1 MVILGGLMTGM
12 LLAALDQTIVSTA
25 LKSIVEEFDG
35 LNHYTWVVTAY
46 LLTSTAS
53 TPLYGKISDIYGRRV
68 VFQFAIVTFLLGSV
82 LAGASQNME
91 QLIATRALQG
101 LGAGGLMALTFVIIG
116 DIVPPRERGR
126 YQGYFGAVWGLSSV
140 AGPLLGG
147 YFSDHE
153 QILGVAGWRW
163 IFYIN
168 IPFAIASLLITSAVL
183 HIPKVKRE
191 HKIDYLGAVL
201 MVTAVCLVLLSVSI
215 YGPQNGWTDVR
226 TIGYLVVGLLLT
238 VVFLMWEKRAVEP
251 ILPLH
256 LFKNHTF
263 SITSL
268 LGAVIGAGMF
278 GAIVMLPLYFQVV
291 KGYSATEAGLKLIP
305 LMLGIVSTSI
315 ISGKLITKH
324 GHYKRFPIMGTA
336 IMTVGV
342 LLMTRLQIDTP
353 YWQISIYA
361 VMVGAGLGL
370 SMQTIVIALQNS
382 VDFRDMGVATSSNT
396 FFRSLGSVFGTAI
409 FGSILTNRVVHYMS
423 SGFNDLKTSNPQAL
437 EGFDASQLDA
447 LTTNTAALATFP
459 PIIKVTALEAFV
471 NSFHVVFYAAAPI
484 TAIGLIL
491 ALMLRETPLRTTQD
505 YAAAREEAAGESL
518 SLFVLPLEIYLVRFP
533 SLLQH
538 LSLLQL
544 ALALLCQQS
553 LSLLNHLA

>member
-1 MVILGGLMTGM
+1 MSNQNPLNASAKEHSHKEIMVILGGLMTGM
-12 LLAALDQTIVSTA
+12 LLAALDQTIVSSA
-25 LKSIVEEFDG
+25 LKNIVEEFDG

-68 VFQFAIVTFLLGSV
+68 VFQFAIVTFLLGSL

-116 DIVPPRERGR
+116 DIVPPRDRGK

-147 YFSDHE
+147 YFSDHA
-153 QILGVAGWRW
+153 QILGVTGWRW

-168 IPFAIASLLITSAVL
+168 IPFGIASLIITSAVL
-183 HIPKVKRE
+183 HIPKIKRD
-191 HKIDYLGAVL
+191 HTIDYLGAFL
-201 MVTAVCLVLLSVSI
+201 MVTSVTLILLSVSI
-215 YGPQNGWTDVR
+215 YGPQNGWTDSR
-226 TIGYLVVGLLLT
+226 TTGYLALGT
-238 VVFLMWEKRAVEP
+238 VLAIIFLMWEKRAKEP

-263 SITSL
+263 SVTSL

-278 GAIVMLPLYFQVV
+278 GAIVMLPLYLQVV
-291 KGYSATEAGLKLIP
+291 KGDSATSAGLKLIP

-315 ISGKLITKH
+315 ISGKMISKH
-324 GHYKRFPIMGTA
+324 GHYKRFPIIGTA
-336 IMTVGV
+336 VMTVGI
-342 LLMTRLQIDTP
+342 LLMTRLQVDTP
-353 YWQISIYA
+353 FWQISIYA
-361 VMVGAGLGL
+361 VLVGAGLGL

-382 VDFRDMGVATSSNT
+382 VEFRDMGVATSSNT

-409 FGSILTNRVVHYMS
+409 FGSILTNRIGYYLEKNFAELS
-423 SGFNDLKTSNPQAL
+423 TNNPDAVS
-437 EGFDASQLDA
+437 GFDASKLGGITDNTAVLATLPPQIQATALDA
-447 LTTNTAALATFP
+447 
-459 PIIKVTALEAFV
+459 FV
-471 NSFHVVFYAAAPI
+471 QAFHVVFYAAAPV
-484 TAIGLIL
+484 TAIGFAL
-491 ALMLRETPLRTTQD
+491 ALLLRETPLRTSKD

-518 SLFVLPLEIYLVRFP
+518 G
-533 SLLQH
+533 
-538 LSLLQL
+538 
-544 ALALLCQQS
+544 
-553 LSLLNHLA
+553 

>member
-1 MVILGGLMTGM
+1 MSNAPVKEHTHREIMVILGGLMTGL

-25 LKSIVEEFDG
+25 LKSIVEDFNG

-68 VFQFAIVTFLLGSV
+68 VFQFAIITFLIGSF
-82 LAGASQNME
+82 LAGASQDMT

-147 YFSDHE
+147 FFSDHAT
-153 QILGVAGWRW
+153 ILGITGWRW

-168 IPFAIASLLITSAVL
+168 LPFGIAALLITSAVL

-201 MVTAVCLVLLSVSI
+201 MVAATVSILLTVSI
-215 YGPQNGWTDVR
+215 YGPEHGWLDSR
-226 TIGYLVVGLLLT
+226 TIAYFIAGIVLVIL
-238 VVFLMWEKRAVEP
+238 FIYWESKAQEP
-251 ILPLH
+251 ILPLD

-263 SITSL
+263 TLTSI

-278 GAIVMLPLYFQVV
+278 GAIVMLPLYLQVV
-291 KGYSATEAGLKLIP
+291 KGASATEAGLKLIP

-315 ISGKLITKH
+315 FSGKAISKS
-324 GHYKRFPIMGTA
+324 GKYKKFPVMGTTL
-336 IMTVGV
+336 MTVGI
-342 LLMTRLQIDTP
+342 LLMVTLTRETP
-353 YWQISIYA
+353 FWQLSIFSIL
-361 VMVGAGLGL
+361 VGAGLGL

-382 VDFRDMGVATSSNT
+382 VDFKDMGVATSSNT
-396 FFRSLGSVFGTAI
+396 FFRSLGSVFGTAL
-409 FGSILTNRVVHYMS
+409 FGSILTNRVAHYLQ
-423 SGFNDLKTSNPQAL
+423 SGFTDLAATNPAAVS
-437 EGFDASQLDA
+437 GFDPEKLKQLSS
-447 LTTNTAALATFP
+447 NTAVLKDLPVA
-459 PIIKVTALEAFV
+459 VQNTALDAFV
-471 NSFHVVFYAAAPI
+471 NSFHVVFLAAAPV
-484 TAIGLIL
+484 TALGIIF
-491 ALMLRETPLRTTQD
+491 ALMLREVPLRTNKD
-505 YAAAREEAAGESL
+505 YAVAREEAAGEA
-518 SLFVLPLEIYLVRFP
+518 IG
-533 SLLQH
+533 
-538 LSLLQL
+538 
-544 ALALLCQQS
+544 
-553 LSLLNHLA
+553 

>member
-1 MVILGGLMTGM
+1 VKEHTHKEIMVILGGLMTGL

-25 LKSIVEEFDG
+25 LKSIVEDFNG

-68 VFQFAIVTFLLGSV
+68 VFQFAIVTFLIGSF
-82 LAGASQNME
+82 LAGASQDMT

-147 YFSDHE
+147 FFSDHAT
-153 QILGVAGWRW
+153 ILGITGWRW

-168 IPFAIASLLITSAVL
+168 LPFGIAALLITSAVL

-201 MVTAVCLVLLSVSI
+201 MVAATVSILLTVSI
-215 YGPQNGWTDVR
+215 YGPEHGWLDSR
-226 TIGYLVVGLLLT
+226 TIAYFIAGIVLVIL
-238 VVFLMWEKRAVEP
+238 FIYWESKAQEP
-251 ILPLH
+251 ILPLD

-263 SITSL
+263 TLTSI

-278 GAIVMLPLYFQVV
+278 GAIVMLPLYLQVV
-291 KGYSATEAGLKLIP
+291 KGASATEAGLKLIP

-315 ISGKLITKH
+315 FSGKAISKS
-324 GHYKRFPIMGTA
+324 GKYKKFPVMGTTL
-336 IMTVGV
+336 MTVGI
-342 LLMTRLQIDTP
+342 LLMVTLTRETP
-353 YWQISIYA
+353 FWQLSIFSIL
-361 VMVGAGLGL
+361 VGAGLGL

-382 VDFRDMGVATSSNT
+382 VDFKDMGVATSSNT
-396 FFRSLGSVFGTAI
+396 FFRSLGSVFGTAL
-409 FGSILTNRVVHYMS
+409 FGSILTNRVAHYLQ
-423 SGFNDLKTSNPQAL
+423 SGFTDLAATNPSAVS
-437 EGFDASQLDA
+437 GFDPEKLKQLSS
-447 LTTNTAALATFP
+447 NTAVLKDLPVA
-459 PIIKVTALEAFV
+459 VQNTALDAFV
-471 NSFHVVFYAAAPI
+471 NSFHVVFLAAAPV
-484 TAIGLIL
+484 TALGIIF
-491 ALMLRETPLRTTQD
+491 ALMLREVPLRTNKD
-505 YAAAREEAAGESL
+505 YAVAREEAAGEA
-518 SLFVLPLEIYLVRFP
+518 IG
-533 SLLQH
+533 
-538 LSLLQL
+538 
-544 ALALLCQQS
+544 
-553 LSLLNHLA
+553 

>member
-1 MVILGGLMTGM
+1 MSNAPVKEHTHREIMVILGGLMTGL

-25 LKSIVEEFDG
+25 LKSIVEDFNG

-68 VFQFAIVTFLLGSV
+68 VFQFAIITFLIGSF
-82 LAGASQNME
+82 LAGASQNMT

-147 YFSDHE
+147 FFSDHAT
-153 QILGVAGWRW
+153 ILGITGWRW

-168 IPFAIASLLITSAVL
+168 LPFGIAALLITSAVL

-201 MVTAVCLVLLSVSI
+201 MVAATVSILLTVSI
-215 YGPQNGWTDVR
+215 YGPEHGWLDSR
-226 TIGYLVVGLLLT
+226 TIAYFIAGIVLVIL
-238 VVFLMWEKRAVEP
+238 FIYWESKAQEP
-251 ILPLH
+251 ILPLD

-263 SITSL
+263 TLTSI

-278 GAIVMLPLYFQVV
+278 GAIVMLPLYLQVV
-291 KGYSATEAGLKLIP
+291 KGASATEAGLKLIP

-315 ISGKLITKH
+315 FSGKAISKS
-324 GHYKRFPIMGTA
+324 GKYKKFPVMGTTL
-336 IMTVGV
+336 MTVGI
-342 LLMTRLQIDTP
+342 LLMVTLTRETP
-353 YWQISIYA
+353 FWQLSIFSIL
-361 VMVGAGLGL
+361 VGAGLGL

-382 VDFRDMGVATSSNT
+382 VDFKDMGVATSSNT
-396 FFRSLGSVFGTAI
+396 FFRSLGSVFGTAL
-409 FGSILTNRVVHYMS
+409 FGSILTNRVAHYLQ
-423 SGFNDLKTSNPQAL
+423 SGFTDLAATNPAAVS
-437 EGFDASQLDA
+437 GFDPEKLKQLSS
-447 LTTNTAALATFP
+447 NTAVLKDLPVA
-459 PIIKVTALEAFV
+459 VQNTALDAFV
-471 NSFHVVFYAAAPI
+471 NSFHVVFLAAAPV
-484 TAIGLIL
+484 TALGIIF
-491 ALMLRETPLRTTQD
+491 ALMLREVPLRTNKD
-505 YAAAREEAAGESL
+505 YAVAREEAAGEA
-518 SLFVLPLEIYLVRFP
+518 IG
-533 SLLQH
+533 
-538 LSLLQL
+538 
-544 ALALLCQQS
+544 
-553 LSLLNHLA
+553 